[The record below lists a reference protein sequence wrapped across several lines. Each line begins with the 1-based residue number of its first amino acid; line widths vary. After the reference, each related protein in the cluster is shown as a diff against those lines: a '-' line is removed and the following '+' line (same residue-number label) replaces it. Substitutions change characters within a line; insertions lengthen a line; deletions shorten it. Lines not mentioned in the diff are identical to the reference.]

1 MIFWRLKTVTICEK
15 KQSTARV
22 HTYTHNLRV
31 SMLPTSLQFAPL
43 ILCSIWSR
51 QSPLYSQVLYHNRT
65 HTLWFLKV
73 FFFFLIS
80 RLLNSRNLIFSPH
93 IACLELLSVFTY
105 SCSKED
111 SVLMRWQMGLIMIF
125 FRVQIHMFFSCLEVL
140 GVEGFLKSFC
150 KLCGLKNYHKL

>member
-1 MIFWRLKTVTICEK
+1 MEVKNCHNLWEKTKHDTCAYIHTQFESFYASNKFAICSLDFVQHLISPITSLFSSTIP
-15 KQSTARV
+15 QS
-22 HTYTHNLRV
+22 YTHPFV
-31 SMLPTSLQFAPL
+31 SKGF
-43 ILCSIWSR
+43 
-51 QSPLYSQVLYHNRT
+51 
-65 HTLWFLKV
+65 